1 MMSSTRSRES
11 ASRSSWND
19 ASAVISDSSM
29 PSCSVKTSFTR
40 SKTSSRDAAI
50 TPHSYS
56 KGPKA
61 RRSYTGSGA
70 GPGPT
75 ALALRH
81 VALEPPHDVVLDA
94 PCGESDRVRNGAPGR
109 VAVGDNDDSAHPEE
123 IGAAVR
129 LR

>member
-19 ASAVISDSSM
+19 ASAVISYSSM

-40 SKTSSRDAAI
+40 SKTSSHDAAI

-61 RRSYTGSGA
+61 RRSYTGSGT

-75 ALALRH
+75 ALPLRH
-81 VALEPPHDVVLDA
+81 VALHPAHDVVLDA
-94 PCGESDRVRNGAPGR
+94 PGGEPECVR
-109 VAVGDNDDSAHPEE
+109 D
-123 IGAAVR
+123 GAARRV
-129 LR
+129 